1 MAKSMKAQIK
11 RRTVSEDAI
20 EAKSGNFTSEFKDLG
35 KQFTNS
41 LWKDFL
47 GKGVQGIPE
56 QIFGLSTSEQTLSPG
71 EEVNLKNKK
80 EEKKPVS
87 SEHMQYFRKVE
98 SADTAIQNKENYKIS
113 QQVDEI
119 RLEIRKLVKTS
130 KIVEQTVK
138 GAVAENAPVKPGK
151 YHVSFFEFVLNIIK
165 DATRKLEDSVSF
177 GAIFQSKKQQ
187 KQHWTQSKK
196 LGTQFGLSGERTVA
210 TQTG

>member
-1 MAKSMKAQIK
+1 MKAQTK
-11 RRTVSEDAI
+11 RRVVSEEAI
-20 EAKSGNFTSEFKDLG
+20 ESKSGNVTSEFKDLG
-35 KQFTNS
+35 KQFTDS
-41 LWKDFL
+41 IWKDFL
-47 GKGVQGIPE
+47 GKSMQGIPE
-56 QIFGLSTSEQTLSPG
+56 QIFGASSGEQTLAPG
-71 EEVNLKNKK
+71 QEVDLKSKK
-80 EEKKPVS
+80 EEKKTVS

-98 SADTAIQNKENYKIS
+98 SSDIAFQNKENYTIS
-113 QQVDEI
+113 QQVENI

-165 DATRKLEDSVSF
+165 DATRQLEDSVSF
-177 GAIFQSKKQQ
+177 GAVFKNKKQQ